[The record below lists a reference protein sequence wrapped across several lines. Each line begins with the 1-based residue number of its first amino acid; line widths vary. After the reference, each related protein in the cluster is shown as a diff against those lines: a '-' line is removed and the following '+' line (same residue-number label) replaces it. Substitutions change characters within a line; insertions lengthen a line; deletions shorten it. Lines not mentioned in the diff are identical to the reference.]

1 MEHGIAVCGLNGSGK
16 STVGRALAASLDYH
30 FIDNE
35 DLFFERTEQ
44 NDPYINPR
52 SRAEAEALLKDEI
65 QTHGKFVFSAVKGDY
80 GEAVIPLYDLVVGI
94 EVPKH
99 IRMARIRQRSF
110 LKFGDRM
117 RPGGDLYESE
127 EAFFRFAEARDE
139 DYVIRWTQSLSCPVI
154 CIDGTQPVDE
164 SVTQIIKNVRRHVL

>member
-35 DLFFERTEQ
+35 DLFFERTEL

-52 SRAEAEALLKDEI
+52 SRAEAEALLQEEI

-80 GEAVIPLYDLVVGI
+80 GEAVIPLYDLVVVI
-94 EVPKH
+94 EAPKH

-139 DYVIRWTQSLSCPVI
+139 DYVVRWTQSLSCPVI
-154 CIDGTQPVDE
+154 HIDGTQSVDE
-164 SVTQIIKNVRRHVL
+164 SIAEIIKIIRRLAL